1 LSEKEVRRSER
12 FKNKTNGFK
21 PNSCTDRRCI
31 TCSPSL
37 PTLSVQT
44 LQNLG
49 TNVGGL
55 NLEEVSEERLAKKKI
70 KAAAIEKKK
79 EALKNDGAGL
89 GGSKEAAD
97 EAA

>member
-1 LSEKEVRRSER
+1 M
-12 FKNKTNGFK
+12 
-21 PNSCTDRRCI
+21 
-31 TCSPSL
+31 
-37 PTLSVQT
+37 
-44 LQNLG
+44 
-49 TNVGGL
+49 GGL